1 MLNGSADNS
10 IQIQTLIPNQ
20 LMTEAQK
27 MVVGGLYHSFDEL
40 LLDALRRFLQ
50 SHRLEISEEFMLQD
64 VEWGLHG
71 QD

>member
-1 MLNGSADNS
+1 MLNLTAENS
-10 IQIQTLIPNQ
+10 VPVQALIPNQ

-27 MVVGGLYHSFDEL
+27 MVAGGLYHSFDEL

-50 SHRLEISEEFMLQD
+50 SHSIELNEAFMLQD

-71 QD
+71 QE